1 VTRIALATFAASLYL
16 YPASFRGEYAAE
28 MTRLLADGLRNAG
41 AGDAILL
48 WLQALAGVLVEAPR
62 EHAALLLSD
71 LRYGFRTLRHA
82 KWFTLTALFTL
93 ALGIGA
99 NTAIFSV
106 VETLLLRQLPYR
118 DPDRIVMVWVTNPEQ
133 GFDHDVTSY
142 PKLEDWRTQS
152 RTVEAFAAYTGARR
166 VLTGWGDPEQLR
178 SAVVTA
184 DFFQVMGARP
194 TLGGSFSPGDD
205 DFGRPHKAVLSHRL
219 WAGRFGADPGIVGR
233 TVTMDGQLY
242 SVIGVMPST
251 FRYPT
256 RETDVWEPLAVD
268 SDLRSQRG
276 AFWLTTVAR
285 LKPGVRLAQA
295 RREMDAISRRLATQ
309 HTQERGLGVELVTLK
324 DELTATTRPA
334 LLVLTAAV
342 AFVLLMACV
351 NVAGMLVAR
360 ASDRQGE
367 ITLRTALGAG
377 RGRVIRQLLTEATLL
392 FVMGGTLGLA
402 LAAAGVQVIVRLAPE
417 ALTQIRDV
425 EIDWTVAL
433 YAVGVAAVAG
443 LVFGA
448 APAVHAAK
456 RNQADALRGGA
467 RTSGRRGG
475 AWLRSGLLAGQV
487 ALAFV
492 LLTGAA
498 LFLRS
503 FAEMQ
508 AVDLGFDPRGVVA
521 ARISLPGARYDSA
534 TRVVAFYEALV
545 ERLRAAPGVESAA
558 GISSLLLSRL
568 PASARFQIEGRTQD
582 VVTPLTYDTVTPGF
596 FSAMRIPLLR
606 GRFFTDA
613 DGRASER
620 VTIVNQT
627 TAKKYWPQED
637 PVGQRIRFGGGADNK
652 NPWLTIV
659 GVVGDTKRAGL
670 DVPVFTESYQPLRQ
684 EASGDLAILLRI
696 GTDAAAGIAPAIRAA
711 VREIDPQ
718 QPVSTIV
725 PLQSMLDETVAGRR
739 FNTLLVTVFAFAA
752 LLLAAVGVYGLLA
765 YTIARQHREI
775 GIRIA
780 LGARAAALL
789 QAVGGR
795 AFSAACVGGIAGA
808 VLSVAVG
815 RAIAGLLF
823 GIAPLDAISYAAAAC
838 VLAAVVATA
847 AALPLRRA
855 LKVDPAASLRAE

>member
-1 VTRIALATFAASLYL
+1 MIRFGVSTFAASLYL
-16 YPASFRGEYAAE
+16 YPASFRDEYGHE

-41 AGDAILL
+41 AGGAILL
-48 WLQALAGVLVEAPR
+48 WLQALAGVLFEAPK

-71 LRYGFRTLRHA
+71 LRYAVRTLRHA

-142 PKLEDWRTQS
+142 PKLEDWRAQS

-194 TLGGSFSPGDD
+194 ILGGSFSPGDD

-268 SDLRSQRG
+268 RDLRSQRG

-285 LKPGVRLAQA
+285 LKPGVRLVQA
-295 RREMDAISRRLATQ
+295 WREMDAISRRLATQ
-309 HTQERGLGVELVTLK
+309 HTQERSLGVELVTLK

-392 FVMGGTLGLA
+392 FVIGGTLGLA
-402 LAAAGVQVIVRLAPE
+402 LAAAGVQAIVRLAPE

-425 EIDWTVAL
+425 EVDWTVAL
-433 YAVGVAAVAG
+433 YAVGVA
-443 LVFGA
+443 
-448 APAVHAAK
+448 
-456 RNQADALRGGA
+456 
-467 RTSGRRGG
+467 
-475 AWLRSGLLAGQV
+475 
-487 ALAFV
+487 
-492 LLTGAA
+492 
-498 LFLRS
+498 
-503 FAEMQ
+503 
-508 AVDLGFDPRGVVA
+508 
-521 ARISLPGARYDSA
+521 
-534 TRVVAFYEALV
+534 
-545 ERLRAAPGVESAA
+545 
-558 GISSLLLSRL
+558 
-568 PASARFQIEGRTQD
+568 
-582 VVTPLTYDTVTPGF
+582 
-596 FSAMRIPLLR
+596 
-606 GRFFTDA
+606 
-613 DGRASER
+613 
-620 VTIVNQT
+620 
-627 TAKKYWPQED
+627 
-637 PVGQRIRFGGGADNK
+637 
-652 NPWLTIV
+652 
-659 GVVGDTKRAGL
+659 
-670 DVPVFTESYQPLRQ
+670 
-684 EASGDLAILLRI
+684 
-696 GTDAAAGIAPAIRAA
+696 
-711 VREIDPQ
+711 
-718 QPVSTIV
+718 
-725 PLQSMLDETVAGRR
+725 
-739 FNTLLVTVFAFAA
+739 
-752 LLLAAVGVYGLLA
+752 
-765 YTIARQHREI
+765 
-775 GIRIA
+775 
-780 LGARAAALL
+780 
-789 QAVGGR
+789 
-795 AFSAACVGGIAGA
+795 
-808 VLSVAVG
+808 
-815 RAIAGLLF
+815 
-823 GIAPLDAISYAAAAC
+823 
-838 VLAAVVATA
+838 
-847 AALPLRRA
+847 
-855 LKVDPAASLRAE
+855 